1 MENTDR
7 TAVTIGNF
15 DGIHKGHQKLLQ
27 NLKTLSKQEHLT
39 PVVYT
44 FLQHPLNCLK
54 GEGTLKTITDKVQKK
69 EIFSE
74 LGLDTVIFE
83 AFENV
88 KDRMPEEFV
97 KQILVDK
104 LHMKLAVVG
113 ENNRFGKNS
122 AGDAALLCRLGEQ
135 YGFSVHVVKPLLM
148 NGVVCSSSEVRNAVI
163 DGSIGLANQLL
174 GRPYRFTGTVITGK
188 KLGRTYGFPTANIL
202 VPEGRLT
209 PKYGVYATTAY
220 VAGVPYQAITNVGTT
235 SFDKVKIERVEPHLI
250 GFDGDLYGQTITI
263 DFLRWM
269 RGFVSYQN
277 VKDLEKQLESD
288 RKDRLNITEVE
299 P

>member
-15 DGIHKGHQKLLQ
+15 DGIHKGHQKLLHS
-27 NLKTLSKQEHLT
+27 LITLSKQEHLT

-44 FLQHPLNCLK
+44 FLKHPLNSLK
-54 GEGTLKTITDKVQKK
+54 GDGTRKTITDRAQKK
-69 EIFSE
+69 EVFCK
-74 LGLDTVIFE
+74 LGIDTVIFE

-88 KDRMPEEFV
+88 KDLAPEEFV
-97 KQILVDK
+97 KQVLVDK

-122 AGDAALLCRLGEQ
+122 AGDVALLRRLGEQ
-135 YGFSVHVVKPLLM
+135 YGFLVHVVKPLLM

-163 DGSIGLANQLL
+163 SGNVGLANQLL
-174 GRPYRFTGTVITGK
+174 GRPFRLAGTVVNGK

-202 VPEGRLT
+202 VPKGGLT

-220 VAGVPYQAITNVGTT
+220 AAGLPYPAITNVGTT
-235 SFDKVKIERVEPHLI
+235 SFDKVKVERVETHFI
-250 GFDGDLYGQTITI
+250 GFDGDLYGQTIKI
-263 DFLRWM
+263 DFLCWM
-269 RGFVSYQN
+269 RGFVSYRS
-277 VKDLEKQLESD
+277 VEELEKQLKSD
-288 RKDRLNITEVE
+288 REDRLKITEVE
-299 P
+299 S